1 MDRKSKIVIAVF
13 ALVVVGI
20 IITEIVRPR
29 PINWRPSY
37 TSVDKIPFGCFVL
50 YNELPSIFPNSE
62 IETVDKSV
70 YDLLIDRDS
79 SLTSNY
85 MFINEYIDLDQ
96 QETNQ
101 ILDYVDRGNTVFIAA
116 NGFGWELMD
125 TLNIDFG
132 SDYSLKEGTTILDLT
147 HEKFK
152 KEKFKLS
159 RGVYNTYFNSVDS
172 TKATIL
178 GHISYTPENFL
189 EGQPHEQVTKPNLI
203 KTRFGKGHFIISS
216 TPQAYSNYY
225 MLKGNSDYVA
235 HTFSYLQDADVLYWD
250 NYKKSGR
257 VFIDSPMRFVLNQI
271 SLKWAYYLSILGILL
286 FVIFKGK
293 REQRIIPIIE
303 PLKNS
308 SVEFAQAVGSLYHQN
323 KDYTDLI
330 NKKINYFLAHIRS
343 QYHIETAQI
352 NEKTIQL
359 LAAKAG
365 KDIQETKVLIEYI
378 LKLKNKNAHTEQESI
393 ALNKKITAFKQ

>member
-20 IITEIVRPR
+20 VITEFVRLR

-50 YNELPSIFPNSE
+50 YNELPSIFPNSS

-85 MFINEYIDLDQ
+85 MFINEYIDLDH

-101 ILDYVDRGNTVFIAA
+101 ILDYVDRGNTIFIAA

-159 RGVYNTYFNSVDS
+159 RGVFNSYFTSVDS
-172 TKATIL
+172 TKTTIL

-189 EGQPHEQVTKPNLI
+189 EGQPEEQVTKPNLI
-203 KTRFGKGHFIISS
+203 KTRFGKGHFIISA

-257 VFIDSPMRFVLNQI
+257 VFIDSPMRFVLNQV

-308 SVEFAQAVGSLYHQN
+308 S
-323 KDYTDLI
+323 
-330 NKKINYFLAHIRS
+330 
-343 QYHIETAQI
+343 
-352 NEKTIQL
+352 
-359 LAAKAG
+359 
-365 KDIQETKVLIEYI
+365 
-378 LKLKNKNAHTEQESI
+378 
-393 ALNKKITAFKQ
+393 